1 MGMDEGKE
9 LLFWSCLES
18 VVLLVCGPFF
28 GQLCQR
34 STVFEVVQRGMVGL
48 QVEEDYRV
56 ILEPAET
63 LALGHV
69 PANSVVLLKVLSWSR
84 SVPLS

>member
-1 MGMDEGKE
+1 M
-9 LLFWSCLES
+9 
-18 VVLLVCGPFF
+18 
-28 GQLCQR
+28 
-34 STVFEVVQRGMVGL
+34 FEVVQRGMVGL
-48 QVEEDYRV
+48 PVEEDYKI

-69 PANSVVLLKVLSWSR
+69 PTNSMVLLKVLSWSR